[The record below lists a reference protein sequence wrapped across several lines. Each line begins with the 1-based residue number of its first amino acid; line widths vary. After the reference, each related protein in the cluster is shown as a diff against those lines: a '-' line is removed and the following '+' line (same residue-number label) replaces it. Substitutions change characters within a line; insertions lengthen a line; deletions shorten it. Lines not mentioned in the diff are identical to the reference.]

1 MLKYIDMRVFI
12 SSLSGLLVGA
22 AAVAL
27 TACHSKSITNLFTSG
42 EPDDLIY
49 SCESFTVTR
58 DSVNV
63 GGNLVSLD
71 IIGRNDSTDSAAVS
85 LDGSFPVLNKL
96 FNRAVAIVNAD
107 TLPDDNRL
115 AHTSWLAQ
123 AYLNPQLTMKQL
135 RRRVGKDGLIISEP
149 SAMPWPVTS
158 DRPVWI
164 LAGVDAARAAG
175 RADWA
180 DEIVKTGRA
189 TIINDHKLLVDTTTG
204 LIYGAQSY
212 LLPQPMLYP
221 EWMTQADIYQS
232 PTLGSNVMMAAA
244 ARRLLKLDKL
254 TKFDGIPVKKIADS
268 INSAIHANLWQ
279 PNLHYFSSY
288 LYCYPYTLQ
297 PQTTDNMAQAAG
309 VVYGVFDKT
318 TSIDI
323 VASTPVFDNG
333 VPVLYPVPPSYR
345 HSVDRAMQP
354 LVQSFWT
361 LAAFKVK
368 NSAAALLGTASLIN
382 TSLNDSTSINLTAP
396 GIISLVCR
404 GIYGMDF
411 GDEGLSFSPVLP
423 QAFGSSM
430 KISRF
435 PYRKATLDIE
445 IKGHGDSI
453 IGFSIDGK
461 PMSRFI
467 APDTLTGHHKIE
479 ISLKQTHFINVSRVV
494 KSKPVTMPVTPVVQW
509 TNSRYAFF
517 TNRYTGIEYELY
529 VNGEFQTMFSLDR
542 YRLFNSPGTNV
553 INFVPV
559 DNSVWEGFSPRPYFD
574 VKPGDTRHVK
584 VKATPDSAL
593 LQLDN
598 LTAGRYLVTLIYEGN
613 SKPAI
618 ASMSATSAHAGSNIV
633 FPATTDKS
641 ASSSSIVIPIGLDRS
656 FTINPVDGKL
666 PSIRRAVLTRL

>member
-1 MLKYIDMRVFI
+1 MLKYIVMRVFI

-22 AAVAL
+22 AALAL
-27 TACHSKSITNLFTSG
+27 TSCHNKHILNIFASG
-42 EPDDLIY
+42 NPDDLIY
-49 SCESFTVTR
+49 QCESFTVTR
-58 DSVNV
+58 DSVIND
-63 GGNLVSLD
+63 GNIVSLD
-71 IIGRNDSTDSAAVS
+71 IIGHNDSTDSAAIA
-85 LDGSFPVLNKL
+85 LDGSFPVLNQL
-96 FNRAVAIVNAD
+96 FNRAVSILD
-107 TLPDDNRL
+107 KDSLPDDNLL
-115 AHTSWLAQ
+115 AHSSWLAQ
-123 AYLNPQLTMKQL
+123 AYLNPELTMKQL
-135 RRRVGKDGLIISEP
+135 RSRVDKDGLIKSEP

-158 DRPVWI
+158 DRAVWI
-164 LAGVDAARAAG
+164 LAGVDAARATG
-175 RADWA
+175 RSDWA
-180 DEIVKTGRA
+180 EEIVETGRA
-189 TIINDHKLLVDTTTG
+189 TILNDHKLLVDTTTG

-244 ARRLLKLDKL
+244 ARRLLKLDRL
-254 TKFDGIPVKKIADS
+254 TRFDGSQLKTIADS
-268 INSAIHANLWQ
+268 INAAIHTNLWQ

-309 VVYGVFDKT
+309 VVYGVFDKN

-333 VPVLYPVPPSYR
+333 VPVLYPVPPAYR

-368 NSAAALLGTASLIN
+368 NRAAALLGAASLIH
-382 TSLNDSTSINLTAP
+382 TSLNDSTSINLTAS
-396 GIISLVCR
+396 GLVAMVCR
-404 GIYGMDF
+404 GVYGMDF

-430 KISRF
+430 KLSRF
-435 PYRKATLDIE
+435 PYRRATLDIYLN
-445 IKGHGDSI
+445 GYGDSI
-453 IGFSIDGK
+453 TGFSIDGRPSK
-461 PMSRFI
+461 QYI
-467 APDTLTGHHKIE
+467 VPDTLTGHHKVE
-479 ISLKQTHFINVSRVV
+479 ISLKQTHFVNLSRVV
-494 KSKPVTMPVTPVVQW
+494 KTKPVTMPLTPAVRWV
-509 TNSRYAFF
+509 NSRYATF
-517 TNRYTGIEYELY
+517 TNRHNGIEYELF

-542 YRLFNSPGTNV
+542 YRLFNAPGTNV

-574 VKPGDTRHVK
+574 VKPGDRRHVK
-584 VKATPDSAL
+584 VTVHDDKATMN
-593 LQLDN
+593 LDE
-598 LTAGRYLVTLIYEGN
+598 LTPGRYLVTFIYEGN

-618 ASMSATSAHAGSNIV
+618 VSVSGSTAQAGTNIV

-641 ASSSSIVIPIGLDRS
+641 ASSSSIILSVGIDRL
-656 FTINPVDGKL
+656 FNINPVEGTL
-666 PSIRRAVLTRL
+666 PAIHRAVLTRL

>member
-1 MLKYIDMRVFI
+1 MRVFI

-22 AAVAL
+22 AALAL
-27 TACHSKSITNLFTSG
+27 TACHGKNIVNIFAG
-42 EPDDLIY
+42 ETPDDLIY
-49 SCESFTVTR
+49 QCESFTVTR
-58 DSVNV
+58 DSVVN
-63 GGNLVSLD
+63 GGNIVSLD
-71 IIGRNDSTDSAAVS
+71 IIGRNDSTDSAS
-85 LDGSFPVLNKL
+85 ITLDGSFQVLNQL
-96 FNRAVAIVNAD
+96 FNRSVAILDKD

-115 AHTSWLAQ
+115 AHSSWLAQ
-123 AYLNPQLTMKQL
+123 AYLNPDLTMKQL
-135 RRRVGKDGLIISEP
+135 RRRIDKDGMIKSEP
-149 SAMPWPVTS
+149 TAMPWPVTS

-175 RADWA
+175 RSDWA
-180 DEIVKTGRA
+180 EEIIETGRA
-189 TIINDHKLLVDTTTG
+189 TILNDHKLLVDTTTG

-221 EWMTQADIYQS
+221 EWMTQSDIYQS

-244 ARRLLKLDKL
+244 ARRLLKLNKL
-254 TKFDGIPVKKIADS
+254 TRFDGTALKEIADS
-268 INSAIHANLWQ
+268 INGAIQTNLWQ

-309 VVYGVFDKT
+309 VVYGVFDKA

-333 VPVLYPVPPSYR
+333 IPVLYPVPPTYR

-368 NSAAALLGTASLIN
+368 NKAAALLGAASLIH

-396 GIISLVCR
+396 GIVAMVCR
-404 GIYGMDF
+404 GVYGMDF
-411 GDEGLSFSPVLP
+411 GEKGLSFSPVLP

-430 KISRF
+430 KLNGF
-435 PYRKATLDIE
+435 PYRHATLDIDL
-445 IKGHGDSI
+445 IGHGDSI
-453 IGFSIDGK
+453 TAFSIDGHPTK
-461 PMSRFI
+461 QFI
-467 APDTLTGHHKIE
+467 VPDTLTGRHKIE
-479 ISLKQTHFINVSRVV
+479 ISLKQTHFINLSRVV
-494 KSKPVTMPVTPVVQW
+494 KTEPVTMPLTPVVKW
-509 TNSRYAFF
+509 VNSRYATF
-517 TNRYTGIEYELY
+517 TNRHNGVEYELF

-542 YRLFNSPGTNV
+542 YRLFNSSGTNV

-574 VKPGDTRHVK
+574 VKPGDRRHVK
-584 VKATPDSAL
+584 VTVHDDKAIM
-593 LQLDN
+593 QLDG
-598 LTAGRYLVTLIYEGN
+598 LTPGRYLATFIYEGN

-618 ASMSATSAHAGSNIV
+618 AAVSGNSAHAGTNVV
-633 FPATTDKS
+633 FPAITGKS
-641 ASSSSIVIPIGLDRS
+641 ATSSSIVIPVGIDRTFS
-656 FTINPVDGKL
+656 IIPVDGSL
-666 PSIRRAVLTRL
+666 PAIRHVELIRL